1 MDPLESF
8 DFQFELTGRLEL
20 ILPDQSKVNVTRAV
34 YSLQAEPEFQNL
46 ELKLELVA
54 NESPKLQPFFDLD
67 PAASVQRFRMRD
79 AVLKA
84 LLPQL
89 AENPEADAMLQAD
102 SGALLKLENY
112 LLIGASVW
120 LDQTETL
127 F

>member
-8 DFQFELTGRLEL
+8 DFQFELTGNLEL
-20 ILPDQSKVNVTRAV
+20 ILPDQSKVSVTRAV

-46 ELKLELVA
+46 ELKLELAA
-54 NESPKLQPFFDLD
+54 NESPKLQAFFDLD
-67 PAASVQRFRMRD
+67 PAAPVQRFRMQD

-89 AENPEADAMLQAD
+89 AANPEAEAMLKAD

-120 LDQTETL
+120 LDQAETL